1 MLPKTFVVATTIALS
16 SGFAADAVA
25 QNGGV
30 SGNLGYVGADSQVGE
45 FGPPGAVRVSG
56 GYLYYNPHYNHYRG
70 HAGFDNGPQSCLI
83 NDADNRRACSY

>member
-1 MLPKTFVVATTIALS
+1 MSIALC
-16 SGFAADAVA
+16 SGFAAKAVA
-25 QNGGV
+25 QNGI
-30 SGNLGYVGADSQVGE
+30 SGNLGYVGADNGTGGYGGDY
-45 FGPPGAVRVSG
+45 GPPGAVRVVG